1 MMKTITRADVAEI
14 LYQEVGLSRKDSG
27 EILDMVLE
35 EIVNELAAGSDV
47 KLSSFGTFALRDKK
61 PRIGRNPN
69 RCRSGNFFAPGHFL
83 QTLANNAQSRQQEI
97 NMVVNKSKAA
107 FRTIAEVAEEL
118 GVGTHVLRFWETKFS
133 QLKPMKRNGGRRY
146 YRPDDVELLKC
157 IKNLLYVKRLTIEGA
172 QKEIRSTGVKALIG
186 ETIQDDFFA
195 AETDERSVLDKT
207 VAELHE
213 IRDELQEALGK

>member
-1 MMKTITRADVAEI
+1 
-14 LYQEVGLSRKDSG
+14 
-27 EILDMVLE
+27 
-35 EIVNELAAGSDV
+35 
-47 KLSSFGTFALRDKK
+47 
-61 PRIGRNPN
+61 
-69 RCRSGNFFAPGHFL
+69 
-83 QTLANNAQSRQQEI
+83 
-97 NMVVNKSKAA
+97 MVVNKSKAA

-195 AETDERSVLDKT
+195 AETDERSILDKT